1 MSDVHVQLLDLACGA
16 FLLTGVLILWRS
28 ELAKIVT
35 LFALQGVALAALI
48 AVLGAHEGSAELAAV
63 AVGIGALRAGVLP
76 YLLRRALAASG
87 ERRETKPIV
96 NVASSLVAAAVLALL
111 AYAVCQPVIRL
122 APTPATQA
130 VPAAMTVIFLGFFV
144 LATRRRALSQV
155 VGFLLIDNGITAMAF
170 LTAGGL
176 SLVVEIGVSLDVL
189 LAVLVLQ
196 VLTTRMR
203 AAFGGTD
210 LDELRELRD

>member
-1 MSDVHVQLLDLACGA
+1 M
-16 FLLTGVLILWRS
+16 LILWRS

-130 VPAAMTVIFLGFFV
+130 VPVAMTVIFLGFFV

-176 SLVVEIGVSLDVL
+176 SPVVEIGVSLDVL